1 MQIRIR
7 KSLNPRS
14 APSFAFFAATLML
27 ASLANVAWAA
37 LPDFESLI
45 ETQANAV
52 VSIRTTRAAARPM
65 ARGAPRGDMPEFFR
79 RFFEQMPE
87 QRRRQPQP
95 QGLGSGFVVSADGYI
110 VTNAHVVQ
118 DAEAIK
124 VGLHDQREL
133 TAELVGSDP
142 RTDIALLKVDAKG
155 LPAVKLGDSDEVKV
169 GQWVLAIGA
178 PFGFEHT
185 ATQGIVS
192 AVSRSLP
199 SDSYVPFIQTDVAV
213 NPGNSGGPL
222 FALDGQVIG
231 INSQIYSRTG
241 GYMGVSFAIPVNLA
255 MDVVQQLKTHGVVSR
270 GWLGVSIQR
279 LNQELADGFKLQ
291 RPRGALVAGVVND
304 SPAEAAGLRAGDV
317 ILRYGDRA
325 LSDSNELPPLVA
337 ATPIGKEIQLE
348 VLRNGKKR
356 RLDVTIAKLDE
367 PDQPRQLAAA
377 PSTRLGVAVNAVGK
391 DQRSTLGHK
400 GTGVVVTQ
408 VDPDSPAGRAGIRQ
422 GDIIV
427 SLAYEE
433 VRDPAA
439 LTAIVTRLPAGKSV
453 PMLLVRGNTQLFIA
467 IKLA

>member
-1 MQIRIR
+1 MQTRTCMF
-7 KSLNPRS
+7 LV
-14 APSFAFFAATLML
+14 ASFALLSFANAGP
-27 ASLANVAWAA
+27 AAA
-37 LPDFESLI
+37 LPDFEHLI
-45 ETQANAV
+45 EQQANAV
-52 VSIRTTRAAARPM
+52 VSIRTTHRGAARTM
-65 ARGAPRGDMPEFFR
+65 GRGVPREDMPEFFR
-79 RFFEQMPE
+79 RFFEQMPQ
-87 QRRRQPQP
+87 QRRPQP
-95 QGLGSGFVVSADGYI
+95 QAHGLGSGFVVSADGYI

-118 DAEAIK
+118 DAAEIK

-133 TAELVGSDP
+133 TAELVGTDP

-155 LPAVKLGDSDEVKV
+155 LPSVVLGDSDAVKV

-222 FALDGQVIG
+222 FALDGRVIG

-255 MDVVQQLKTHGVVSR
+255 MDVIEQLKTNGHVSR

-291 RPRGALVAGVVND
+291 RPHGALVAGVAPD

-317 ILRYGDRA
+317 ILRYDDKA
-325 LSDSNELPPLVA
+325 LDDSNELPPLVA
-337 ATPIGKEIQLE
+337 ATPIGDKIQLE
-348 VLRNGKKR
+348 ILRNGKKR

-367 PDQPRQLAAA
+367 PDQPQQLAAA
-377 PSTRLGVAVNAVGK
+377 PSTRLGVAVSALDK
-391 DQRSTLGHK
+391 EQRATLGLV
-400 GTGVVVTQ
+400 GAGVVVTQ
-408 VDPDSPAGRAGIRQ
+408 VEQDSPAARAGIRQ

-427 SLAYEE
+427 SLAHEQ
-433 VRDPAA
+433 VADPVQ
-439 LTAIVTRLPAGKSV
+439 LTAIVRRLPAGKSV
-453 PMLLVRGNTQLFIA
+453 PVLLVRGDTQLFIA
-467 IKLA
+467 IKLV